1 MIKSHAFAENDK
13 KIRRLLLS
21 WYDRNRRIL
30 PWRAEAGE
38 APDPYHVW
46 LSEIML
52 QQTTVP
58 AVKNY
63 FLRFLELWPTVFDLA
78 NAPPEDVMK
87 EWAGLGYYARARN
100 LQKCAGQI
108 VSAYGGR
115 FPSDETEL
123 QNLPGIGPYT
133 AAAIRAIG
141 YNKPAIVIDG
151 NVDRVICRLF
161 AIETPL
167 PKSKGDIRNHAS
179 GLYDGVGKRASDL
192 PQAFMD
198 LGSMVC
204 TPKSPSCGLCPLNKL
219 CLAHKQTN
227 AEKYPVKPPKV
238 QKPTRKGA
246 AYLILL
252 RNKRGKIDKILI
264 ERRPDNRMLGGM
276 VGFPDTNWDQK
287 QERDDDY
294 MKKWGCL
301 YKNAVDIG
309 KVSHV
314 FSHFSLELGIMGI
327 VINIGELPALNEN
340 QSIVSINKVEELGLP
355 GLFLKT
361 SRFIKE
367 IHAEYS

>member
-1 MIKSHAFAENDK
+1 MNKSHAFAENNK
-13 KIRRLLLS
+13 KIRKLLLS

-30 PWRAEAGE
+30 PWRAGAGE
-38 APDPYHVW
+38 IPDPYHVW

-63 FLRFLELWPTVFDLA
+63 FLRFLEIWPTVFDLA
-78 NAPPEDVMK
+78 KAPSEDVMR

-100 LQKCAGQI
+100 LLKCAGQL
-108 VSAYGGR
+108 VSDFDGR
-115 FPSDETEL
+115 FPSDEKEL

-167 PKSKGDIRNHAS
+167 PKSKGEIRDFAA
-179 GLYDGVGKRASDL
+179 GVYDGVGKRASDL

-204 TPKSPSCGLCPLNKL
+204 TPKSPSCGLCPLNRL

-227 AEKYPVKPPKV
+227 TEKYPVKPPKV
-238 QKPTRKGA
+238 KKPTRKGI

-252 RNKRGKIDKILI
+252 RNKRGTIDKVLI
-264 ERRPDNRMLGGM
+264 ERRPEDRMLGGM
-276 VGFPDTNWDQK
+276 IGFPDTNWDQK
-287 QERDDDY
+287 EEVGSVY
-294 MKKWGCL
+294 MKKWGAL
-301 YKNAVDIG
+301 YKNSVHIG
-309 KVSHV
+309 SVRHV
-314 FSHFSLELGIMGI
+314 FSHFSLELDIMTS
-327 VINIGELPALNEN
+327 VVSTEELPALNEN
-340 QSIVSINKVEELGLP
+340 QSIVSINKVGELGLP
-355 GLFLKT
+355 SLFLKI